1 MYKIYKI
8 LTILILIIFN
18 NENVSAQEKIK
29 YINLDL
35 IIKKTNAGKL
45 ILENLE
51 NKKKENVKNFKIQ
64 EDKIISDEQDL
75 IAKKNILSEEEFNS
89 KLAELNKNLKKYR
102 DEKQKKIS
110 EFENNK
116 KKLINNFFEEI
127 TPLIEDYV
135 KINSID
141 LVVNKN
147 NVFIASKKLDITNDI
162 IEIIDEKIK

>member
-8 LTILILIIFN
+8 LTILILVIFI

-102 DEKQKKIS
+102 DEKQKKII

>member
-1 MYKIYKI
+1 MYKI
-8 LTILILIIFN
+8 LTILILLIFV

-35 IIKKTNAGKL
+35 IIKNTNAGKL

-51 NKKKENVKNFKIQ
+51 NKKKENIKNFKIQ

>member
-1 MYKIYKI
+1 MYKIHK
-8 LTILILIIFN
+8 ILIILISMIFFSV
-18 NENVSAQEKIK
+18 NVVAQENLK

-35 IIKKTNAGKL
+35 IIKNSNAGKL

-51 NKKKENVKNFKIQ
+51 NKKNENIKNFKIQ
-64 EDKIISDEQDL
+64 EDKIIKNEQDL
-75 IAKKNILSEEEFNS
+75 LAKKNILSQEEFNS
-89 KLAELNKNLKKYR
+89 KLAQLKKNLKKYK
-102 DEKQKKIS
+102 EKKQKTIN

-116 KKLINNFFEEI
+116 KKLVNDFFKQI

-135 KINSID
+135 KNNSID
-141 LVVNKN
+141 IVINKN

>member
-8 LTILILIIFN
+8 LTILILIIFI

-64 EDKIISDEQDL
+64 EDKIISDC
-75 IAKKNILSEEEFNS
+75 KKENET
-89 KLAELNKNLKKYR
+89 
-102 DEKQKKIS
+102 KQQKDMLRICGG
-110 EFENNK
+110 
-116 KKLINNFFEEI
+116 ING
-127 TPLIEDYV
+127 V
-135 KINSID
+135 
-141 LVVNKN
+141 
-147 NVFIASKKLDITNDI
+147 
-162 IEIIDEKIK
+162 

>member
-8 LTILILIIFN
+8 LTILILIIFI

>member
-8 LTILILIIFN
+8 LTILILIIFV

>member
-1 MYKIYKI
+1 MYKIYKSLI
-8 LTILILIIFN
+8 ILILIIFL
-18 NENVSAQEKIK
+18 NENVAAQEKIK

-35 IIKKTNAGKL
+35 IIKNTNAGKL

-51 NKKKENVKNFKIQ
+51 IKKNENIKNFKIQ

>member
-8 LTILILIIFN
+8 LTILILVIFI

>member
-8 LTILILIIFN
+8 LTILILIIFI

-116 KKLINNFFEEI
+116 KKLINNFFKEI

>member
-8 LTILILIIFN
+8 LIILILIISF
-18 NENVSAQEKIK
+18 NENVAAQEKIK

-35 IIKKTNAGKL
+35 IIKNTKSGKS

-51 NKKKENVKNFKIQ
+51 NIKNENLKNFKIQ
-64 EDKIISDEQDL
+64 EDKIISVEQDL
-75 IAKKNILSEEEFNS
+75 VAKKNILSEEEFNS
-89 KLAELNKNLKKYR
+89 KLTELKKNLKKYR
-102 DEKQKKIS
+102 DDKQKKIN

-116 KKLINNFFEEI
+116 KKLINNFFKQI

-135 KINSID
+135 KVNSID
-141 LVVNKN
+141 LVVSKN
-147 NVFIASKKLDITNDI
+147 NVFIASKKLDITDDI